1 MSNNNVNLSK
11 LVFLS
16 DCTPVYSILGS
27 PGKITQITLNRL
39 NGGIQLTWFPPANSN
54 EIPIDSYSVR
64 YGKTNDP
71 PDLINGLVSTSLPT
85 VTISNLLNGVSYCF
99 WVSASNRFGEGVL
112 SDQKNLDP
120 GVAPEPIT
128 MVRRAYHSSTSIPS
142 EINLQKV
149 GIEFVPPLN
158 YNGRAPSTYT
168 IKYSLLNVQGA
179 PVTTIIS
186 PVNQLSLLNELMVD
200 ISSNAIYNTNGY
212 RGNYVRREIDIS
224 NTIPPGVYVFTVY
237 STNVY
242 GTSTASLQNVTI
254 QLGAGVPRFI
264 APTLTLPSDNIIS
277 TTPGDNKL
285 TFKWNQTSLP
295 EATSVNGVGW
305 KYRIQYTDN
314 INYWYYPNRPLSGGI
329 LYDDI
334 DISYNNTIVPGT
346 GICSID
352 ISKNVLNGR
361 RYYVRYCIVNPV
373 GDTSQ
378 YTLSNDSNV
387 NITSTIPGKLPNP
400 PDIFNSN
407 VGDRTVNLY
416 FSWTNFPP
424 GLDRTG
430 GYPIL
435 DYKIERYEQ
444 STVNGIVT
452 QGVDI
457 TFFNIIGPFFSD
469 VNSIRRNGT
478 QYEYR
483 IYTRTAIGYSTF
495 YASAITIPVRQC
507 DIVYNVTSI
516 IDLNKITLTWLPPTN
531 LEPGM
536 PIVQYYIEYRIFDK
550 YTNKN
555 VNEMMSIVVND
566 DVWSSL
572 TTTVRFVYTPN
583 VALSYTVTDLINYE
597 VYVFRI
603 AAVTQDSIRRK
614 LIGLRQVIGANSPYL
629 LNPIII
635 GKVPTKIIDDINFI
649 NGDKQINISWSSD
662 DILNTSQIINF
673 IVEYKIYGSNAT
685 VITQIYLYNS
695 SVSYYTAT
703 RVYFNIY
710 IKGLSNSVNNVT
722 NSHSYDVTI
731 YAENTVG
738 YTNGIDKLNLN
749 SLTTLLYDRIYDTY
763 ESETKMPRYVRPGAL
778 PSVLYI

>member
-1 MSNNNVNLSK
+1 MSNNNVK

-27 PGKITQITLNRL
+27 PGKITQITLQRL
-39 NGGIQLTWFPPANSN
+39 NGGIHLTWFPPANSN

-85 VTISNLLNGVSYCF
+85 VTIFNLLNGVSYCF
-99 WVSASNRFGEGVL
+99 WISAANQFGEGVL
-112 SDQKNLDP
+112 SDQQNLDP

-142 EINLQKV
+142 DVNLQKV

-168 IKYSLLNVQGA
+168 IKYSQLNVQGA

-200 ISSNAIYNTNGY
+200 VSSNAIYNTNGY

-224 NTIPPGVYVFTVY
+224 NTIPPGIYIFTVY

-254 QLGAGVPRFI
+254 QLGSDVPRFI

-277 TTPGDNKL
+277 TTPGDSKL
-285 TFKWNQTSLP
+285 TFNWNQTSLLA
-295 EATSVNGVGW
+295 ATSVNGVGW
-305 KYRIQYTDN
+305 KYRIQYTDDV
-314 INYWYYPNRPLSGGI
+314 NYWYYPDRPLSGGI
-329 LYDDI
+329 LYDNI

-346 GICSID
+346 GIYSID
-352 ISKNVLNGR
+352 ISKNVFNGR

-378 YTLSNDSNV
+378 YTLSNNENV

-400 PDIFNSN
+400 PDILNSN
-407 VGDRTVNLY
+407 VGDRIVNLY
-416 FSWTNFPP
+416 FSWTNYPP

-444 STVNGIVT
+444 STLDGIIT
-452 QGVDI
+452 QGLDT

-483 IYTRTAIGYSTF
+483 VYTRTAIGYSTF
-495 YASAITIPVRQC
+495 YASVITIPVRQC
-507 DIVYNVTSI
+507 DIVHNVISA
-516 IDLNKITLTWLPPTN
+516 IDVNKITLSWQPPTN

-572 TTTVRFVYTPN
+572 TTTVRSVYTPN
-583 VALSYTVTDLINYE
+583 EGLSYTIFDLINYE
-597 VYVFRI
+597 VYVFRV

-629 LNPIII
+629 SNPIII

-673 IVEYKIYGSNAT
+673 IVEYKIYGSSDTAR
-685 VITQIYLYNS
+685 TQTYIYNS
-695 SVSYYTAT
+695 SVSYYSAT
-703 RVYFNIY
+703 RVYYSIN
-710 IKGLSNSVNNVT
+710 IKGLSNSVNNIT

-731 YAENTVG
+731 YSENTVG
-738 YTNGIDKLNLN
+738 YTNGVDKLNLN
-749 SLTTLLYDRIYDTY
+749 VLTTLLYDRIYDTY
-763 ESETKMPRYVRPGAL
+763 ESEAKMPRYVRPGAV

>member
-85 VTISNLLNGVSYCF
+85 VTISDLLNGVSYCF

-112 SDQKNLDP
+112 SDQQNLDP

-128 MVRRAYHSSTSIPS
+128 IVRRAYHSSTSIPS

-224 NTIPPGVYVFTVY
+224 NTILPGVYVFTVY

-254 QLGAGVPRFI
+254 QLGGGVPRFI

-285 TFKWNQTSLP
+285 TFQWNQTSLP

-329 LYDDI
+329 LYDNI

-452 QGVDI
+452 QGLDT

-572 TTTVRFVYTPN
+572 TTTERFVYTPN

-597 VYVFRI
+597 VYVFRV

-685 VITQIYLYNS
+685 VITQRYLYNS

-703 RVYFNIY
+703 RIYFNIY

-763 ESETKMPRYVRPGAL
+763 ESETKMPRYVRPGAV

>member
-27 PGKITQITLNRL
+27 PGKITQITLQRL

-64 YGKTNDP
+64 YGKTSDP

-85 VTISNLLNGVSYCF
+85 VIISNLLNGVSYCF

-112 SDQKNLDP
+112 SDQQNLDP

-142 EINLQKV
+142 DVNLQKV

-168 IKYSLLNVQGA
+168 IKYSLLNVQDA

-200 ISSNAIYNTNGY
+200 VSDNAIYNTNGY

-224 NTIPPGVYVFTVY
+224 NTIPSGIYVFTVY

-242 GTSTASLQNVTI
+242 GTSAASLQNVTI
-254 QLGAGVPRFI
+254 QLGADVPRFI

-277 TTPGDNKL
+277 TTPGDSKL
-285 TFKWNQTSLP
+285 TFKWNQTSLLA
-295 EATSVNGVGW
+295 ATSVNGVGW

-314 INYWYYPNRPLSGGI
+314 VNYWYYPNRPLSGGI
-329 LYDDI
+329 LYDNI
-334 DISYNNTIVPGT
+334 DISYNNTIAPGT

-352 ISKNVLNGR
+352 ISKNVFNGR

-378 YTLSNDSNV
+378 YTLSNNENV
-387 NITSTIPGKLPNP
+387 TITSTIPGKLPNP

-407 VGDRTVNLY
+407 VGDRIVNLY

-444 STVNGIVT
+444 SNVNGIVT
-452 QGVDI
+452 QGLDT

-483 IYTRTAIGYSTF
+483 IYTRTAIGYSSF

-507 DIVYNVTSI
+507 DIVYNVTST
-516 IDLNKITLTWLPPTN
+516 IDINKITLSWFPPTN

-555 VNEMMSIVVND
+555 INEMMSILVND

-572 TTTVRFVYTPN
+572 TTTVRSVYTSS
-583 VALSYTVTDLINYE
+583 VSLSYTVTDLINYE
-597 VYVFRI
+597 VYVFRV

-635 GKVPTKIIDDINFI
+635 GKVPSKIIDDINFI

-673 IVEYKIYGSNAT
+673 IVEYKIYGSNDTA
-685 VITQIYLYNS
+685 ITQKYVYNS

-738 YTNGIDKLNLN
+738 YTNNIDKLNLN
-749 SLTTLLYDRIYDTY
+749 SLTTLLYDQIYDTY
-763 ESETKMPRYVRPGAL
+763 ESETKMPRYVRPGAV

>member
-27 PGKITQITLNRL
+27 PGKITQITLQRL

-112 SDQKNLDP
+112 SDQQNLDP

-142 EINLQKV
+142 DVNLQKV

-168 IKYSLLNVQGA
+168 IKYSQLNVQGA

-200 ISSNAIYNTNGY
+200 VSNNSIYNTNGY

-224 NTIPPGVYVFTVY
+224 NTIPPGIYIFTVY

-242 GTSTASLQNVTI
+242 GTSAASLQNVTI

-277 TTPGDNKL
+277 TTPGDRKL
-285 TFKWNQTSLP
+285 TFKWNQTSLLA
-295 EATSVNGVGW
+295 ATSVNGVGW
-305 KYRIQYTDN
+305 KYRIQYTDDV
-314 INYWYYPNRPLSGGI
+314 NYWYYPNQPLSGGI
-329 LYDDI
+329 LYDNI
-334 DISYNNTIVPGT
+334 DISYNNTIAPGT

-352 ISKNVLNGR
+352 ISKNVFNGR

-378 YTLSNDSNV
+378 YTLSNNENV

-407 VGDRTVNLY
+407 VGDRRVNLY

-444 STVNGIVT
+444 SNVNGIIT
-452 QGVDI
+452 QRLDT

-483 IYTRTAIGYSTF
+483 VYTRTAIGYSTF
-495 YASAITIPVRQC
+495 YTSVITIPVRQC
-507 DIVYNVTSI
+507 DIVHNVISA
-516 IDLNKITLTWLPPTN
+516 IDVNKITLSWFPPTN

-555 VNEMMSIVVND
+555 INEMMSILVND

-603 AAVTQDSIRRK
+603 AAVTQDSMRRK

-635 GKVPTKIIDDINFI
+635 GKVPSKIIDDINFI
-649 NGDKQINISWSSD
+649 NGDKQINITWSSD

-673 IVEYKIYGSNAT
+673 IVEYKIYGSNDTA
-685 VITQIYLYNS
+685 ITQKYVYNS

-738 YTNGIDKLNLN
+738 YTNNIDKLNLN
-749 SLTTLLYDRIYDTY
+749 SLTTLLYDQIYDTY
-763 ESETKMPRYVRPGAL
+763 ESETKMPRYVRPGAV

>member
-85 VTISNLLNGVSYCF
+85 VTISDLLNGVSYCF

-112 SDQKNLDP
+112 SDQQNLDP

-224 NTIPPGVYVFTVY
+224 NTILPGVYVFTVY

-254 QLGAGVPRFI
+254 QLGGGVPRFI

-285 TFKWNQTSLP
+285 TFQWNQTSLP

-329 LYDDI
+329 LYDDF

-346 GICSID
+346 GVCSID

-400 PDIFNSN
+400 PDICNSN

-452 QGVDI
+452 QGLDT

-566 DVWSSL
+566 DIWSSL

-597 VYVFRI
+597 VYVFRV

-635 GKVPTKIIDDINFI
+635 GKVPTKIIDDIN
-649 NGDKQINISWSSD
+649 
-662 DILNTSQIINF
+662 L
-673 IVEYKIYGSNAT
+673 
-685 VITQIYLYNS
+685 
-695 SVSYYTAT
+695 
-703 RVYFNIY
+703 
-710 IKGLSNSVNNVT
+710 
-722 NSHSYDVTI
+722 
-731 YAENTVG
+731 
-738 YTNGIDKLNLN
+738 KLLR
-749 SLTTLLYDRIYDTY
+749 S
-763 ESETKMPRYVRPGAL
+763 
-778 PSVLYI
+778 